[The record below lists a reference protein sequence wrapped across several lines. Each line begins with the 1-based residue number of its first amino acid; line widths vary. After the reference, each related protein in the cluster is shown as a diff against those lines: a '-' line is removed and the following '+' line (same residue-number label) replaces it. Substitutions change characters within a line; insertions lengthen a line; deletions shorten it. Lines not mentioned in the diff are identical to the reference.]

1 MGGRERQ
8 GRDADGAPV
17 VSRRRAVRGWI
28 HRRERRGGARCGA
41 PGRRPQGA
49 DRDGVGRY
57 GRALPQQGLQRGV
70 AAREPAHRRR
80 AAYRRWAR
88 GCQEQRRAAADS
100 CDTRGIRPAGAQS
113 DVDLQRVAA
122 PRAGRRRRGGR
133 HLGAGAHGARDR
145 TAEDP
150 RQRRA
155 GRHGRTIPGRGQR
168 VARRAADHAAVAHN
182 AGGIGA
188 GGAQRQGRRYRH
200 ALRLAASAGRYPLMR
215 VTVLTGGATTE
226 RAVAFA
232 SASQIVAAL
241 RSRKHEVRV
250 VDLAGGLLDEG
261 AERELLGG
269 AVGLSPPTVD
279 ALAERERRM
288 LSEGLAEL
296 DAVRNAE
303 VLFLAV
309 HGGALEGGTL
319 QAVLDVVAV
328 PYTGSGPLA
337 SALAMDK
344 DLSKR
349 LFRAAG
355 VPVPAWFMTPPPV
368 APDDV
373 TTALGWPVIV
383 KPSRMGS
390 SVGMTLVKNAKG
402 LDAAVDLARGYDRE
416 VMVEQ
421 FIAGRVVTVGIL
433 GDVPLPVGEIIPQ
446 HELFDYECKYTPGMS
461 EEGFP
466 AKLDPKPARQLQE
479 LALTAHRALKLG
491 GYSRVDFRLS
501 AEGDIFCLEA
511 NTLPGMTRTSLLPQ
525 AARAAGIEFPE
536 LCERI
541 CRLAGNPGSGRGG
554 ITS

>member
-17 VSRRRAVRGWI
+17 VSRRRAVRGWV

-88 GCQEQRRAAADS
+88 GCQEQRRAAVDS

-122 PRAGRRRRGGR
+122 TRAGRRRRGGR
-133 HLGAGAHGARDR
+133 HLRAGADGARDR

-155 GRHGRTIPGRGQR
+155 GRDGPTIPGRGQR

-182 AGGIGA
+182 AGRVGA
-188 GGAQRQGRRYRH
+188 GGPQRQGRRHRH
-200 ALRLAASAGRYPLMR
+200 ALRLAASAGRHPLMR
-215 VTVLTGGATTE
+215 VTVLTGGATAE

-232 SASQIVAAL
+232 SASQIVTAL
-241 RSRKHEVRV
+241 RSRKHEVHV
-250 VDLAGGLLDEG
+250 VDLAGGLLDER

-296 DAVRNAE
+296 EPVRNAE

-319 QAVLDVVAV
+319 QAVLDVVGV

-349 LFRAAG
+349 LFRATG
-355 VPVPAWFMTPPPV
+355 VPVPAWFMTPGGPE
-368 APDDV
+368 DV
-373 TTALGWPVIV
+373 STGLGWPVIV
-383 KPSRMGS
+383 KPSKQGS
-390 SVGMTLVKNAKG
+390 SVGLTLVKKAQDLDNAVK
-402 LDAAVDLARGYDRE
+402 LAERYDDE
-416 VMVEQ
+416 VMAEQ
-421 FIAGRVVTVGIL
+421 FIPGRELTVGVL
-433 GDVPLPVGEIIPQ
+433 GDMPLPVGEIVPK
-446 HELFDYECKYTPGMS
+446 HELFDYVTKYTPGMS
-461 EEGFP
+461 EETFP
-466 AKLDPKPARQLQE
+466 AKIDTLLARQLQE
-479 LALTAHRALKLG
+479 YAVMAHRALKLS
-491 GYSRVDFRLS
+491 GYSRIDFRVTP
-501 AEGDIFCLEA
+501 EGDIFCLEA
-511 NTLPGMTRTSLLPQ
+511 NSLPGMTRTSLFPQ
-525 AARAAGIEFPE
+525 AAQAAGIPFPE

-541 CRLAGNPGSGRGG
+541 ASLARNNRA
-554 ITS
+554 I